1 MNEYKKKLAAMQA
14 GQVNKDS
21 SESDIPASINGI
33 PNSALVSVFEGRSK
47 ATSQMMGHR
56 VNLAESINAKMQQ
69 AFGMDISGL
78 RIYRSEAMKGTGM
91 HGMAQGNT
99 IVLGSDVNLNTTEG
113 QAVLGHEIS
122 HIHAQRQ
129 GVGMGRGGLYKN
141 VGLEHQADVEGMRA
155 ARGRPIY
162 SNGMEFSDGMKYG
175 LGMKG
180 VDGLG
185 PMSEGLGPVA
195 AAPMQAKKDDKDAPN
210 STELSEKYKDAP
222 FQNKSDILKYIEAN
236 DKATTWKRAY
246 RGLGETPDITNSGLI
261 KEIPV
266 GRTDV
271 MPKTGEIAGENQ
283 REIDPRYTPKD
294 EVMRQKKMRELTA
307 YNKH

>member
-1 MNEYKKKLAAMQA
+1 MNEYKKKLAAQQQ
-14 GQVNKDS
+14 GQLNK
-21 SESDIPASINGI
+21 ETAPAEAPEMTNGI
-33 PNSALVSVFEGRSK
+33 PNSVLLSVFEGRSK

-56 VNLAESINAKMQQ
+56 VNLAESINAKMTQ

-113 QAVLGHEIS
+113 QAILGHEIS

-129 GVGMGRGGLYKN
+129 GIGMGRGGLYRN
-141 VGLEHQADVEGMRA
+141 AGLEHQADVEGMRA

-162 SNGMEFSDGMKYG
+162 STGMEFSDGMKYG

-195 AAPMQAKKDDKDAPN
+195 AAPHAGKQGREEAGKGVRKGGQCYRNSKDA
-210 STELSEKYKDAP
+210 
-222 FQNKSDILKYIEAN
+222 
-236 DKATTWKRAY
+236 
-246 RGLGETPDITNSGLI
+246 
-261 KEIPV
+261 
-266 GRTDV
+266 
-271 MPKTGEIAGENQ
+271 AGN
-283 REIDPRYTPKD
+283 R
-294 EVMRQKKMRELTA
+294 
-307 YNKH
+307 